1 MQLAMHLPK
10 APRRS
15 PSLQEL
21 RRFVKMA
28 HTKNIPFVSAP
39 RIYLCGNAG
48 WALLSGTFL
57 RPGETLPPPFPQRDP
72 HSCPPARVTPL
83 PAVEDG
89 TRQGVGA
96 QGEAGTGACQ
106 LLPGPCHPLG
116 HHGVLLIMCASWHL
130 TGFQA
135 WMPRQSL

>member
-39 RIYLCGNAG
+39 HIYLCGNAG

-57 RPGETLPPPFPQRDP
+57 RPGETLPPLFPQRDP
-72 HSCPPARVTPL
+72 HSCPPARVGNTAGCGGWHRARGRCPGGGRDRRLPAPAWPL
-83 PAVEDG
+83 PSSWAPWCSSDNVCFMAPD
-89 TRQGVGA
+89 R
-96 QGEAGTGACQ
+96 
-106 LLPGPCHPLG
+106 LPGLD
-116 HHGVLLIMCASWHL
+116 A
-130 TGFQA
+130 
-135 WMPRQSL
+135 